1 MKKLLILGGDHFTIP
16 VVEAAHKQGYYV
28 ITCDYLPDNVA
39 HKHSDEFV
47 NFSTIDKEGILTW
60 AKKNPIDGVVTFT
73 DSGVVTTAYLQD
85 RLGLPRI
92 GPLESV
98 EILQNKARFRQFLT
112 DNGFTVPKAKG
123 FSRKEDA
130 LASKDFFRLPIIVKP
145 VDAAGSKGVT
155 KVSEWSQLEAAIDWA
170 IQYSFSG
177 DFIIESFIEK
187 QGCSSDSDCFSINGQ
202 FKFISFSAQRF
213 DDKAAGE
220 YTPAAYSWPST
231 LGRVVEKELSKELQ
245 RLISLLGMKT
255 TVYNVETRVGTDGKP
270 YIMEVSPRGG
280 GNRLSEMMRFAT
292 GVDMITGAVRA
303 AVGDPVYDV
312 EQKPLDGNWAEIIV
326 HADKAG
332 VLDGIV
338 IEPEM
343 EPNVKERDFWYKRGD
358 SVKEF
363 QSARDAI
370 GTLVMRFD
378 TADDLEYAITHQR
391 EWLKVIVYEVY

>member
-28 ITCDYLPDNVA
+28 ITCDYLPGNVA
-39 HKHSDEFV
+39 HKYSDEFV
-47 NFSTIDKEGILTW
+47 NFSTIDKEGILAW

-73 DSGVVTTAYLQD
+73 DSGVVTTAFLQD
-85 RLGLPRI
+85 RLGLPQI

-130 LASKDFFRLPIIVKP
+130 LASKAFFQLPIIVKP

-187 QGCSSDSDCFSINGQ
+187 QGCSSDSDCFSVDGQ
-202 FKFISFSAQRF
+202 FMFISFSAQRF
-213 DDKAAGE
+213 DEKAAGE

-231 LGRVVEKELSKELQ
+231 LGKVAEEELTKELQ
-245 RLISLLGMKT
+245 RLISLLGMRT
-255 TVYNVETRVGTDGKP
+255 TVYNVEARVGVDGKA

-303 AVGDPVYDV
+303 AVGDPVHDV

-326 HADKAG
+326 HADTTG
-332 VLDGIV
+332 VLDDIV

-343 EPNVKERDFWYKRGD
+343 ESYVKEQDFWYKQGD

-370 GTLVMRFD
+370 GTLVMRFE
-378 TADDLEYAITHQR
+378 TAEDLEFAITHQG
-391 EWLKVIVYEVY
+391 EWLKVIVK